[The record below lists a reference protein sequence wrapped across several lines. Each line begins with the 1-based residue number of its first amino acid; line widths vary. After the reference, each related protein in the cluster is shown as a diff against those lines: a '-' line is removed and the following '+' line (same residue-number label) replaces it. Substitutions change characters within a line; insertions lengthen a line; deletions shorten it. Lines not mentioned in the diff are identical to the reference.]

1 MKKILFILLVAFTIQ
16 VSAQDQSNWITNNE
30 VALKQAETQNKPI
43 LVFVTNNQ
51 KTEASE
57 KLKAN
62 FFNADTFKKFASKS
76 ILLKLDISDKNS
88 TNARLGI
95 HYTKQNGAPGVA
107 LIDSNGKTIKEP
119 LVVDFSVKKV
129 KKFLTLWNDT
139 L

>member
-1 MKKILFILLVAFTIQ
+1 MKKILFILLFAFTVQ
-16 VSAQDQSNWITNNE
+16 VFAQDQSNWITDNT

-57 KLKAN
+57 ELKTN
-62 FFNADTFKKFASKS
+62 FFNADTFKKFAAKS
-76 ILLKLDISDKNS
+76 ILLKLDVSDKNS

-95 HYTKQNGAPGVA
+95 HYTKQYGAPGVA
-107 LIDSNGKTIKEP
+107 LINSKGKAIIDPLASN
-119 LVVDFSVKKV
+119 FSTEKV
-129 KKFLTLWNDT
+129 MKFLALWNET